1 MAPIFSLYRKAYAGL
16 SSSTW
21 LLAVVLLIN
30 RSGAMA
36 IPFMT
41 VYLTQQL
48 HFSVEQAGIVMACFG
63 AGAICGSFIG
73 GRLSDKIGFYP
84 VQFWSLLLQGMIFLV
99 LGQMRTLPQFCV
111 CIFVLSCVG
120 DTFRP
125 ANVAA
130 TAHYSSV
137 ANRTRSYSLNRLA
150 SNLGWS
156 VGPALGGIL
165 AGYSY
170 HLLFWVDGLTCITA
184 VLVMRLLLPPVK
196 IKTKP
201 VEKAT
206 PDCKTSPDAPSV
218 YKDWIYIAF
227 ISLITIFTTGFL
239 QLSTMVPLYL
249 KSIVHMKEAH
259 IGMLMGLNGLIV
271 AFIEMVLVYKL
282 EGKMHSLQFIT
293 RGVLLAGLGYLSFN
307 LLPPVAA
314 AGLVFILMFTAG
326 EMLSIPF
333 MNSFFVHRSSDH
345 NRGQYAGLY
354 TMAFSISSVCAPTL
368 GAYMVGHFGFSA
380 WWYCTAALCMST
392 GAGFYFL
399 YKKVVDNS
407 VRTINSV
414 QSPEYNH
421 P

>member
-1 MAPIFSLYRKAYAGL
+1 MTPIFSLYRKAYAGL

-30 RSGAMA
+30 RSGAMV

-48 HFSVEQAGIVMACFG
+48 HFSVQEAGIVMACFG
-63 AGAICGSFIG
+63 TGAICGAYIG

-84 VQFWSLLLQGMIFLV
+84 VQFWSLLLQGLIFLV

-120 DTFRP
+120 DAFRP

-130 TAHYSSV
+130 TAHYSTE

-170 HLLFWVDGLTCITA
+170 HLLFWVDGLTCILA
-184 VLVMRLLLPPVK
+184 VTIMRVFLPP
-196 IKTKP
+196 IKVLPPPKALAGA
-201 VEKAT
+201 EK
-206 PDCKTSPDAPSV
+206 KTDNSSV
-218 YKDWIYIAF
+218 YKDRVYLAF
-227 ISLITIFTTGFL
+227 ISLIVVFTTGFL

-259 IGMLMGLNGLIV
+259 IGMLVGLNGLIV

-282 EGKMHSLQFIT
+282 EGKMHSLQYIT
-293 RGVLLAGLGYLSFN
+293 RGVLLAGVGYLIFN
-307 LLPPVAA
+307 LFPPVPA
-314 AGLVFILMFTAG
+314 AGLLFILIFTAG

-333 MNSFFVHRSSDH
+333 MNSFFVVRSSEH

-354 TMAFSISSVCAPTL
+354 TMAFSISSILAPTL
-368 GAYMVGHFGFSA
+368 GAYMVGAYGFSA

-392 GAGFYFL
+392 GIGFYFL
-399 YKKVVDNS
+399 YGKVAGKG
-407 VRTINSV
+407 
-414 QSPEYNH
+414 
-421 P
+421 

>member
-1 MAPIFSLYRKAYAGL
+1 MSLIFSLYRKAYSGL

-48 HFSVEQAGIVMACFG
+48 HFTVQQAGIVMACFG

-73 GRLSDKIGFYP
+73 GKLSDKIGFYP
-84 VQFWSLLLQGMIFLV
+84 VQFWSLLLQGLIFLV
-99 LGQMRTLPQFCV
+99 LGQMQTLPQFCI

-130 TAHYSSV
+130 TAYYSTV

-170 HLLFWVDGLTCITA
+170 HLLFWVDGLSCIIA
-184 VLVMRLLLPPVK
+184 VTVMRFLLPPVR
-196 IKTKP
+196 IKPK
-201 VEKAT
+201 EKVT
-206 PDCKTSPDAPSV
+206 PDCTVTAPGAPSA
-218 YKDWIYIAF
+218 YKDWVYMAF
-227 ISLITIFTTGFL
+227 ISLITLFTTGFL

-249 KSIVHMKEAH
+249 KSVVHMKEAH
-259 IGMLMGLNGLIV
+259 IGMLLGLNGLIV

-282 EGKMHSLQFIT
+282 EGKMHNLQFIT
-293 RGVLLAGLGYLSFN
+293 RGVVLAGLGYLSLN
-307 LLPPVAA
+307 LLPPVAS
-314 AGLVFILMFTAG
+314 AGLVFILLFTIG

-333 MNSFFVHRSSDH
+333 MTSFFAHRSSEH

-354 TMAFSISSVCAPTL
+354 TMAFAISSVSAPTL
-368 GAYMVGHFGFSA
+368 GAYMVGHMGFSA
-380 WWYCTAALCMST
+380 WWYCTAALCIST

-399 YKKVVDNS
+399 YKKVIANS
-407 VRTINSV
+407 SVETIKSV
-414 QSPEYNH
+414 QSPG
-421 P
+421 

>member
-1 MAPIFSLYRKAYAGL
+1 MSPIFSLYRKAYAGL

-41 VYLTQQL
+41 VYLTTQL
-48 HFSVEQAGIVMACFG
+48 HFSVQQAGIVMACFG
-63 AGAICGSFIG
+63 MGAICGSFIG
-73 GRLSDKIGFYP
+73 GKLSDKIGFYP
-84 VQFWSLLLQGMIFLV
+84 VQFWSLLMQGLIFMV
-99 LGQMRTLPQFCV
+99 LGQMQTLPQFCV
-111 CIFVLSCVG
+111 CIFLLSCVG

-130 TAHYSSV
+130 IAYYSAV
-137 ANRTRSYSLNRLA
+137 ENRTRSYSLNRLA

-170 HLLFWVDGLTCITA
+170 HLLFWVDGLSCVTA
-184 VLVMRLLLPPVK
+184 AIVMRILLPPVN
-196 IKTKP
+196 
-201 VEKAT
+201 VT
-206 PDCKTSPDAPSV
+206 PQANADPGCTVTAGTPSV
-218 YKDWIYIAF
+218 YKDWVYLTF
-227 ISLITIFTTGFL
+227 VLLIVIFTTGFL

-271 AFIEMVLVYKL
+271 AFVEMVLVYKL

-307 LLPPVAA
+307 IFPPVAA
-314 AGLVFILMFTAG
+314 VGLLFILLFTAG

-333 MNSFFVHRSSDH
+333 MNAFFVHRSSDH

-354 TMAFSISSVCAPTL
+354 TMAFSISSICAPTL
-368 GAYMVGHFGFSA
+368 GAFMVDSFGFSA
-380 WWYCTAALCMST
+380 WWYCAAALCMST
-392 GAGFYFL
+392 GVGFYFL
-399 YKKVVDNS
+399 YRRLIDDKVTTVLH
-407 VRTINSV
+407 
-414 QSPEYNH
+414 QH

>member
-1 MAPIFSLYRKAYAGL
+1 MSLIFSLYRKAYAGL
-16 SSSTW
+16 SPSTW

-41 VYLTQQL
+41 VYLTQKL
-48 HFSVEQAGIVMACFG
+48 HFSVQEAGMVMACFG

-73 GRLSDKIGFYP
+73 GRLSDRIGFYP
-84 VQFWSLLLQGMIFLV
+84 VQFWSLLLQGLIFLV
-99 LGQMRTLPQFCV
+99 LGQMETLPQFCV

-130 TAHYSSV
+130 TAYYSSV
-137 ANRTRSYSLNRLA
+137 ENRTRSYSLNRLA

-170 HLLFWVDGLTCITA
+170 HLLFWVDGLTCIIA
-184 VLVMRLLLPPVK
+184 VTTMRFLLPPVK
-196 IKTKP
+196 VKP
-201 VEKAT
+201 PLKAT
-206 PDCKTSPDAPSV
+206 PDCTVAPGAPSV

-249 KSIVHMKEAH
+249 KSVVHMEEAH

-282 EGKMHSLQFIT
+282 EGRMHSLQYIT

-307 LLPPVAA
+307 ILPPVAA
-314 AGLVFILMFTAG
+314 AGLFFILMFTIG

-333 MNSFFVHRSSDH
+333 MNAFFVHRSGEH

-354 TMAFSISSVCAPTL
+354 TMAFSISSICAPTL
-368 GAYMVGHFGFSA
+368 GSYMVGQYGFSA

-399 YKKVVDNS
+399 YKKVMTNS
-407 VRTINSV
+407 MTTVVHEHSR
-414 QSPEYNH
+414 
-421 P
+421 

>member
-1 MAPIFSLYRKAYAGL
+1 MSLIFSLYRKAYAGL
-16 SSSTW
+16 SPSTW

-48 HFSVEQAGIVMACFG
+48 HFTVQQAGVVMACFG

-73 GRLSDKIGFYP
+73 GKLSDKIGFYP
-84 VQFWSLLLQGMIFLV
+84 VQFWSLMLQGLIFLV
-99 LGQMRTLPQFCV
+99 LGQMETLPQFCI

-130 TAHYSSV
+130 TAYYSTPE
-137 ANRTRSYSLNRLA
+137 NRTRSYSLNRLA

-170 HLLFWVDGLTCITA
+170 HLLFWVDGLSCIVAIT
-184 VLVMRLLLPPVK
+184 VMRFLLPPVK
-196 IKTKP
+196 MKP
-201 VEKAT
+201 KEKIT
-206 PDCKTSPDAPSV
+206 PDCEVTAPGTPSV
-218 YKDWIYIAF
+218 YKDWVYLAF
-227 ISLITIFTTGFL
+227 ISLITVFTTGFL

-249 KSIVHMKEAH
+249 KSVVHMEEAH
-259 IGMLMGLNGLIV
+259 IGMLMGLNGLLV

-282 EGKMHSLQFIT
+282 EGRMHNLLFIT
-293 RGVLLAGLGYLSFN
+293 RGVVLAGLGYLSFN
-307 LLPPVAA
+307 IFPPVAA
-314 AGLVFILMFTAG
+314 AGLVFIMLFTVG

-333 MNSFFVHRSSDH
+333 MNSFFAHRSSEH

-354 TMAFSISSVCAPTL
+354 TMAFSISSVSAPTL
-368 GAYMVGHFGFSA
+368 GAYMVGHMGFSA
-380 WWYCTAALCMST
+380 WWYCTAALCIST

-399 YKKVVDNS
+399 YKKVIATTS
-407 VRTINSV
+407 VETLKSV
-414 QSPEYNH
+414 QSPG
-421 P
+421 

>member
-1 MAPIFSLYRKAYAGL
+1 MSLIFSLYRKAYAGL
-16 SSSTW
+16 SPSTW

-48 HFSVEQAGIVMACFG
+48 HFTVQQAGIVMACFG
-63 AGAICGSFIG
+63 VGAICGSFIG
-73 GRLSDKIGFYP
+73 GKLSDKIGFYP
-84 VQFWSLLLQGMIFLV
+84 VQFWSLMLQGLIFLV

-130 TAHYSSV
+130 TAYYSTPE
-137 ANRTRSYSLNRLA
+137 NRTRSYSLNRLA

-170 HLLFWVDGLTCITA
+170 HLLFWVDGLSCIVAITM
-184 VLVMRLLLPPVK
+184 MRFLLPPVK
-196 IKTKP
+196 IKPKEKP
-201 VEKAT
+201 A
-206 PDCKTSPDAPSV
+206 PDCKVTEPGVPSV
-218 YKDWIYIAF
+218 YKDWVYLAF
-227 ISLITIFTTGFL
+227 ISLITVFTTGFL

-249 KSIVHMKEAH
+249 KSVVHMEEAH
-259 IGMLMGLNGLIV
+259 IGMLMGLNGLLV

-282 EGKMHSLQFIT
+282 EGRMHNLQFIT
-293 RGVLLAGLGYLSFN
+293 RGVVLAGLGYLSFN
-307 LLPPVAA
+307 ILPPVAA
-314 AGLVFILMFTAG
+314 AGLIFILLFTIG

-333 MNSFFVHRSSDH
+333 MNSFFAHRSSEH

-354 TMAFSISSVCAPTL
+354 TMAFSISSVSAPTL
-368 GAYMVGHFGFSA
+368 GAYMVGHMGFSA
-380 WWYCTAALCMST
+380 WWYCTAALCIST

-399 YKKVVDNS
+399 YKKVIANS
-407 VRTINSV
+407 RVETLKSV
-414 QSPEYNH
+414 QSPG
-421 P
+421 

>member
-1 MAPIFSLYRKAYAGL
+1 MSPIFSLYRKAYAGL

-30 RSGAMA
+30 RSGAMV

-41 VYLTQQL
+41 VYLTHEL
-48 HFSVEQAGIVMACFG
+48 HFSVQQAGIVMACFG
-63 AGAICGSFIG
+63 TGAICGSFIG

-84 VQFWSLLLQGMIFLV
+84 VQFWSLLLQGLIFLV
-99 LGQMRTLPQFCV
+99 LGQMRTLPQLCV

-120 DTFRP
+120 DAFRP

-130 TAHYSSV
+130 TAFYSEVS
-137 ANRTRSYSLNRLA
+137 NRTRSYSLNRLA

-184 VLVMRLLLPPVK
+184 VTIMRIFLPPAKVAPK
-196 IKTKP
+196 VAAKT
-201 VEKAT
+201 VESM
-206 PDCKTSPDAPSV
+206 TSGNASSV
-218 YKDWIYIAF
+218 YNDSIYLAF
-227 ISLITIFTTGFL
+227 ILLIVVFTTGFL

-249 KSIVHMKEAH
+249 KSVVQMEEAH
-259 IGMLMGLNGLIV
+259 IGLLMGLNGLIV
-271 AFIEMVLVYKL
+271 AFIEMVLVYKI

-293 RGVLLAGLGYLSFN
+293 RGVVLAGIGYLSFN
-307 LLPPVAA
+307 FLPPVAA
-314 AGLVFILMFTAG
+314 TGLVFILLFTIG

-333 MNSFFVHRSSDH
+333 MNSFFVIRSGEH

-354 TMAFSISSVCAPTL
+354 TMSFSISSILAPTL
-368 GAYMVGHFGFSA
+368 GSYMVGHFGFST
-380 WWYCTAALCMST
+380 WWYCTTALC
-392 GAGFYFL
+392 AVPAIGFYLL
-399 YKKVVDNS
+399 YKKIQDRQEVEVLVKN
-407 VRTINSV
+407 
-414 QSPEYNH
+414 P
-421 P
+421 